1 MDPSVYKC
9 EMMAQSMEWWGEKA
23 CIGEKTCNNN
33 DRDWDSRSAC
43 MCRRCT
49 IAWHPRVYDKLS
61 YQKFIG
67 DLVPIPTVPR
77 VRPEVKSGQFSG
89 AWVVSPLDKLA
100 ETKGAS
106 SVASATGGNAE
117 TTLASISAATTTSR
131 QSASASSVSSTAVDR
146 PGEIRKLMTRQIETL
161 VSRAVRDRD
170 STLTKRKCREQLG
183 ALFGEVRMEDFKTH
197 VNDEIGRL
205 VDRFTHEMSS
215 DELDAFASRCRPVT
229 AEEVHAIDQPLRTE
243 APVQAPEC
251 STDTKGLARRTRVAE
266 EATAREGQTQEEDDG
281 LDDLDLDALEAC
293 AVAEGVG
300 DEQAAAAETT
310 ARSQVMDATVTGG
323 RLRRQNAVCNS
334 TEEGPGRCSTAIVI
348 VDSDSDEP
356 SDQPSAPSNSTRLN
370 ASRTTPA
377 TASRGSI
384 FGNERLEKD
393 RKGQTMHERLEL
405 VYEA

>member
-1 MDPSVYKC
+1 MYKC
-9 EMMAQSMEWWGEKA
+9 EMMAQSTEWWSDKT

-77 VRPEVKSGQFSG
+77 VRPEVKSGQFTG

-117 TTLASISAATTTSR
+117 TTLGTISAATTTSR
-131 QSASASSVSSTAVDR
+131 QSASASSESSVSSTAVDR
-146 PGEIRKLMTRQIETL
+146 PGEIRKLMTRQIEML

-243 APVQAPEC
+243 APVQAPQC
-251 STDTKGLARRTRVAE
+251 STDTKGLAQRTRVAE
-266 EATAREGQTQEEDDG
+266 EATAREGQTQEEDDC

-293 AVAEGVG
+293 AVAVGVG

-310 ARSQVMDATVTGG
+310 ARSQVMDATVTGV

-334 TEEGPGRCSTAIVI
+334 QEEGPGRCSTAIVI

-356 SDQPSAPSNSTRLN
+356 SEPSNSTRLD

-384 FGNERLEKD
+384 FGNERLGKD
-393 RKGQTMHERLEL
+393 RKGQKMHERLEL